1 MGKGGLP
8 MRDIVD
14 LPFNA
19 LSYRVKALEDRIATQ
34 ANQITAMAHQSLQDR
49 INIRAFEQKLQE
61 REKYF
66 KTLSEK
72 LACKQAQAVIQ
83 EVTPDLVV
91 PKHLKKACGVGSG
104 KMNKRYEVIKKRYA
118 LWKLQ
123 YESGFSMVQIARA
136 WKCDHGSIAHAKRNN
151 FIPKKSSGR
160 IKDRFLSINKTKRI
174 KIK

>member
-1 MGKGGLP
+1 

-19 LSYRVKALEDRIATQ
+19 LSYRVKVLEDRIATQ

-83 EVTPDLVV
+83 DVTPDLVI
-91 PKHLKKACGVGSG
+91 PKHLKKSCGVGSG
-104 KMNKRYEVIKKRYA
+104 KMAKSYEIIKKRYA

-123 YESGFSMVQIARA
+123 YESGFSLTQIARA
-136 WKCDHGSIAHAKRNN
+136 WKCDHGSVGHAKRNN
-151 FIPKKSSGR
+151 FIPKKSMGR
-160 IKDRFLSINKTKRI
+160 MREKFLSINKNKRI
-174 KIK
+174 RHD